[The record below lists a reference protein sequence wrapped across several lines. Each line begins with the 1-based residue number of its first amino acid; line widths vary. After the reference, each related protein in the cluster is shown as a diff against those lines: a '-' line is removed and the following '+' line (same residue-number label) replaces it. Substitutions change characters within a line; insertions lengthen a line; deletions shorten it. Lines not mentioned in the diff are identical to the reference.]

1 MTLGQDIGFG
11 ARPVRGLLIASGLG
25 FISFLLIEK
34 KTNHPM
40 IELALFRNNLF
51 TLSLLMGFFS
61 FALLGGFFLIPFY
74 LQVAKGYA
82 MQQVGFMMMIVP
94 LLMGMVA
101 PPSGWLSDY
110 LGTRVICLFG
120 LLLMLAGAVSISFLS
135 METSVMGYLFRVA
148 PMGIGM
154 GIFFS
159 PNNSAIMGSVPPQR
173 LGVASGLMALSRNLG
188 TTVWMPIMG
197 AVFTA
202 IVLSS
207 SGMPYLN
214 DVIDASAQ
222 AIVKGVAGAYRI
234 AAMIVLVSTIL
245 AFISLFAEKK
255 KGARGRQLL

>member
-1 MTLGQDIGFG
+1 
-11 ARPVRGLLIASGLG
+11 
-25 FISFLLIEK
+25 
-34 KTNHPM
+34 M
-40 IELALFRNNLF
+40 IELGLFRNNLL

-61 FALLGGFFLIPFY
+61 FALLGGFFLMPFY

-94 LLMGMVA
+94 LLMGVVA
-101 PPSGWLSDY
+101 PPSGWLSDHF
-110 LGTRVICLFG
+110 GTRVICLIG
-120 LLLMLAGAVSISFLS
+120 LFLMFAGALSISFLR

-207 SGMPYLN
+207 SSMSSSN
-214 DVIDASAQ
+214 NVIDAPAQ
-222 AIVKGVAGAYRI
+222 ALVKGVTGAYRI
-234 AAMIVLVSTIL
+234 AALILFLSTIL
-245 AFISLFAEKK
+245 AFISFVAEKK
-255 KGARGRQLL
+255 KGRTEGNHREPFSVKQNDPDSQPRKQKGEK